1 MVVPEPKQ
9 NFSDN
14 HDNNNNNNIYDM
26 MWLAITSNI
35 GRHVAAEQRY
45 RNTIN
50 NTMANA
56 TRISIGLHMLR
67 NCANT

>member
-14 HDNNNNNNIYDM
+14 HDNNNNNMTWCGWRLQATLGGMQQLNKDIETPSTTQ
-26 MWLAITSNI
+26 A
-35 GRHVAAEQRY
+35 
-45 RNTIN
+45 
-50 NTMANA
+50 MANA
-56 TRISIGLHMLR
+56 TRISIGLHLLR